1 MILVGLVKWLNIV
14 AVAVVGVIDELLGEG
29 VLAEGDKLAADVLV
43 VDAEIVL
50 LVGVM
55 LLDDGVGVDVFFV
68 KRLSEK
74 IVKLKKPIKNNN
86 EIPTIT
92 ILWFFL

>member
-1 MILVGLVKWLNIV
+1 MFSLLTKYFPISRIQRTSYREDINSLRAY
-14 AVAVVGVIDELLGEG
+14 AVLGVVIYHAKFGIFESGYL
-29 VLAEGDKLAADVLV
+29 
-43 VDAEIVL
+43 
-50 LVGVM
+50 
-55 LLDDGVGVDVFFV
+55 GVDVFFV

-92 ILWFFL
+92 IL